1 MTKHYNIPVF
11 IPEMACPHRCV
22 FCNQETIT
30 GFDSAP
36 SPSQVGEIVAQH
48 LDTIK
53 KKEAEK
59 NDIRVAFFGGSFT
72 GLPINIQEEYLKA
85 VQPFF
90 HKGVKGIRLST
101 RPDYIDEER
110 LQLLAN
116 YRVTHIELGAQ
127 SMDDHVLRLS
137 GRGHDAE
144 TVVEASKLI
153 KEKGFVLGL
162 QMMLGL
168 PGDSFEGAMMTAK
181 AIVKAGAQETRIYPT
196 LVIKNTA
203 LERLW
208 RKGSYTPLSLKE
220 AVGMSAALHRFFEEK
235 GVIILRTGLYPSEE
249 LKDGSGFLAGPFHPA
264 FKELVLSEIWRQLL
278 DEIPADSS
286 CLILKVNPRALNNA
300 VGYKKSN
307 LRYLE
312 SKFSKVKFK
321 TDSSLKNREFYVDFC

>member
-1 MTKHYNIPVF
+1 MT
-11 IPEMACPHRCV
+11 
-22 FCNQETIT
+22 
-30 GFDSAP
+30 
-36 SPSQVGEIVAQH
+36 
-48 LDTIK
+48 
-53 KKEAEK
+53 
-59 NDIRVAFFGGSFT
+59 
-72 GLPINIQEEYLKA
+72 
-85 VQPFF
+85 
-90 HKGVKGIRLST
+90 
-101 RPDYIDEER
+101 
-110 LQLLAN
+110 
-116 YRVTHIELGAQ
+116 
-127 SMDDHVLRLS
+127 
-137 GRGHDAE
+137 
-144 TVVEASKLI
+144 
-153 KEKGFVLGL
+153 
-162 QMMLGL
+162 
-168 PGDSFEGAMMTAK
+168 TAK

-307 LRYLE
+307 LKFLE
-312 SKFSKVKFK
+312 EKFRKVKFK